1 MRRTKTVVGG
11 TGGTG
16 GTEKAPAV
24 CGFISFV
31 TSLQVAVKIAHWTTE
46 SYARHVALDEL
57 HASLQTLGDQFVEV
71 HMGRHG
77 RPSGMCG
84 DIEVKTK
91 PMKESD
97 VQKELRDAAGYLQQ
111 GLQGLEP
118 ELASIRDDMLA
129 AIGKALY
136 LLQLK

>member
-1 MRRTKTVVGG
+1 MRRTKAA

-16 GTEKAPAV
+16 SAGGTDKAPAV

-31 TSLQVAVKIAHWTTE
+31 TSLQVAVKIAHWMTE

-57 HASLQTLGDQFVEV
+57 HSALQTLGDQFVEV

-77 RPSGMCG
+77 RPSGLCA
-84 DIEVKTK
+84 DVETK
-91 PMKESD
+91 AGAMKDAD
-97 VQKELRDAAGYLQQ
+97 VPKALRDAAGYLQ
-111 GLQGLEP
+111 GMHGLEP

-129 AIGKALY
+129 AVGKALY

>member
-11 TGGTG
+11 AG

-24 CGFISFV
+24 CGFISSV

-91 PMKESD
+91 PMKESE
-97 VQKELRDAAGYLQQ
+97 VQKELRDGAGYLQ